1 MRNCAP
7 VCTRLLP
14 GVPLATIEEPS
25 SVSQV
30 QEEDVSLPPPEAEQ
44 VLPDSDFLLLE
55 DVKSKFEPGIQ
66 L

>member
-1 MRNCAP
+1 
-7 VCTRLLP
+7 LP

-44 VLPDSDFLLLE
+44 VLPDSDFLLPE

-66 L
+66 F